1 MLIIILIIFI
11 ILGGN
16 VLHLI
21 NGDESINY
29 INKQASITS
38 QFEIKLPDFNFA
50 VAGDWGN
57 GANAQ
62 STIDNIKLSNPE
74 LVLGLGD
81 YAYETR
87 LDGIDSWWNRFIL
100 AGLAYKWYGALGNH
114 DDNMMPANDE
124 KEYQNKFPNQDT
136 WYYSFDYHN
145 IHFLIV
151 NTEAPYTQGST
162 QYDFIKNDLSKAN
175 SNSSIKWKVV
185 IFHKIMYASER

>member
-11 ILGGN
+11 ILVGN

-29 INKQASITS
+29 INKQANITS
-38 QFEIKLPDFNFA
+38 QFEKLPDFNFA

-62 STIDNIKLSNPE
+62 RRIDNIKLSNPE

-100 AGLAYKWYGALGNH
+100 AGLGDKWVRR
-114 DDNMMPANDE
+114 PR
-124 KEYQNKFPNQDT
+124 K
-136 WYYSFDYHN
+136 S
-145 IHFLIV
+145 
-151 NTEAPYTQGST
+151 
-162 QYDFIKNDLSKAN
+162 
-175 SNSSIKWKVV
+175 
-185 IFHKIMYASER
+185 

>member
-62 STIDNIKLSNPE
+62 K
-74 LVLGLGD
+74 G
-81 YAYETR
+81 R
-87 LDGIDSWWNRFIL
+87 L
-100 AGLAYKWYGALGNH
+100 
-114 DDNMMPANDE
+114 
-124 KEYQNKFPNQDT
+124 T
-136 WYYSFDYHN
+136 
-145 IHFLIV
+145 
-151 NTEAPYTQGST
+151 T
-162 QYDFIKNDLSKAN
+162 
-175 SNSSIKWKVV
+175 
-185 IFHKIMYASER
+185 